1 MSDGTFF
8 DEKQL
13 LQLGWPLWVVQAVKR
28 IFESEANEIIIRVDE
43 NEENIEIN
51 KESIDANKE
60 SIDANAYQIGLNAEN
75 ISSNSQTIEENAQ
88 NIEKKADK
96 ISSPIEN
103 NLINQDSDGNIKDAG
118 VKASDYETQVG
129 DGSPEGVVSANRSR
143 MYIDKTTGSETL
155 YFNAALGSNTG
166 WLPV

>member
-1 MSDGTFF
+1 MSDGPFF

-28 IFESEANEIIIRVDE
+28 VFESEANEIIIRVVK

-51 KESIDANKE
+51 KDNIEANRGSIE
-60 SIDANAYQIGLNAEN
+60 ANAEQIGLNAEN
-75 ISSNSQTIEENAQ
+75 ISLNSQAIEENAQ

-96 ISSPIEN
+96 ILIPTEN
-103 NLINQDSDGNIKDAG
+103 NLINQDSNGNIKDAG

-129 DGSPEGVVSANRSR
+129 EGSPEGVVTANRSR

-155 YFNAALGSNTG
+155 YFNATLGSNTG